1 MAFGIKMNLKVI
13 FILVA
18 FLFFVGCEAPKPP
31 PAPIAPAKPEAKAPK
46 AEAEVKKED
55 EKPYSYTPAGKVD
68 PFKPFIE
75 LTPPAPAG
83 VRAPGVAPV
92 KPAAPAIPAKPRPKR
107 PTPAPT
113 PLQRFDLAQ
122 LKLVG
127 VIAQPEGNLALIED
141 PTGRGYIVSVGT
153 AIGLKSGIVKKI
165 TTEGVVVE
173 EEEQKPTGEVGYP
186 EVTMALGKAPERK

>member
-1 MAFGIKMNLKVI
+1 MALGIKMNLKVI
-13 FILVA
+13 FIIVA

-31 PAPIAPAKPEAKAPK
+31 PTPIAPAKPEAKAPK
-46 AEAEVKKED
+46 AEAEVKKEE

-83 VRAPGVAPV
+83 ARAPGVA
-92 KPAAPAIPAKPRPKR
+92 PAKPRPKR
-107 PTPAPT
+107 PTPVPT

-153 AIGLKSGIVKKI
+153 AIGLKNGLVKKI